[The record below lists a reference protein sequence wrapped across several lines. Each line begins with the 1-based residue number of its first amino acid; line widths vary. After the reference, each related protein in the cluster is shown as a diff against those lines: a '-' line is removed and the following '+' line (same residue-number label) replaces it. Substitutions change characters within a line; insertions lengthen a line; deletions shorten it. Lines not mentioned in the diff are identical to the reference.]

1 MTIIHTTAYQT
12 SNHASRHSIGQ
23 KLIAKAISIL
33 TRTMAQPAQVTK
45 SDANTGNTKAC
56 LEGDRLESEHS
67 EASISSTQL
76 NQLKENSEADNTTS
90 ATLAPKTVET
100 TKNTKD
106 QLKEQHITINAGE
119 RGISYRKLFGDY
131 LEGAKHIEITDPYI
145 RNFYQARNMM
155 EFLELVMQL
164 KAPAE
169 EVFVHLTT
177 VEDYDLIKA
186 NKLKNYLDKIESEML
201 TVGIKF
207 SYTFEN
213 SSKLH
218 ARHITTDMGWK
229 ISLDRGLDIFQPHNI
244 TDAFQLMHRHQ
255 EVRPTKA
262 FEVTYIK
269 V

>member
-1 MTIIHTTAYQT
+1 MTILHTTAYQT
-12 SNHASRHSIGQ
+12 LNHSNRQSIRQ
-23 KLIAKAISIL
+23 RLITKAISLI
-33 TRTMAQPAQVTK
+33 TRVIAQPEPVAKCVE
-45 SDANTGNTKAC
+45 NTGTFSKGKSP
-56 LEGDRLESEHS
+56 EDEHS
-67 EASISSTQL
+67 DIALSSA
-76 NQLKENSEADNTTS
+76 QLKETTESQKANPVTSTPETSEIPQNR
-90 ATLAPKTVET
+90 
-100 TKNTKD
+100 
-106 QLKEQHITINAGE
+106 KEQHITIDAGKQ
-119 RGISYRKLFGDY
+119 GISYRTLFGDY
-131 LEGAKHIEITDPYI
+131 LKGAKHIEMTDPYI
-145 RNFYQARNMM
+145 RNFYQARNLM
-155 EFLELVMQL
+155 EFLELVMEL

-207 SYTFEN
+207 SYAFDN
-213 SSKLH
+213 SSNLH
-218 ARHITTDMGWK
+218 ARHITNDTGWK
-229 ISLDRGLDIFQPHNI
+229 ISLDRGLDIFQPYNM